1 MEKKAIILIEGP
13 PEEIAKGL
21 KKYFDE
27 YYPKDHRPQEPEFT
41 RDRLTRTQA
50 AKLAG
55 VSLPTFAKLIKNGTF
70 PEHGFGTRNKFY
82 LRSEIIEALRREADK
97 KDNQ

>member
-27 YYPKDHRPQEPEFT
+27 YYPQKPINSEPDFSAEKMTVGQGAHFIDVSYPTLCTWIKDGKVPIHGKGRT
-41 RDRLTRTQA
+41 RFLLKSELVEA
-50 AKLAG
+50 Y
-55 VSLPTFAKLIKNGTF
+55 KNL
-70 PEHGFGTRNKFY
+70 NK
-82 LRSEIIEALRREADK
+82 
-97 KDNQ
+97 

>member
-1 MEKKAIILIEGP
+1 MNEESIVVLKAKELREIIR
-13 PEEIAKGL
+13 EELRAN
-21 KKYFDE
+21 
-27 YYPKDHRPQEPEFT
+27 RPQEPDFT

-97 KDNQ
+97 KDSQ

>member
-1 MEKKAIILIEGP
+1 MNDESIVILKARELREIIR
-13 PEEIAKGL
+13 EELRG
-21 KKYFDE
+21 
-27 YYPKDHRPQEPEFT
+27 HRPQEPDIT
-41 RDRLTRTQA
+41 RDRINRTQA

-55 VSLPTFAKLIKNGTF
+55 VSLPTFAKLVKNGTF

>member
-1 MEKKAIILIEGP
+1 MNDESIVILKAKELREIIREELRANRP
-13 PEEIAKGL
+13 PEPDI
-21 KKYFDE
+21 
-27 YYPKDHRPQEPEFT
+27 T
-41 RDRLTRTQA
+41 RDRMNRTQA

-55 VSLPTFAKLIKNGTF
+55 VSLPTFAKLVKNGTF

-82 LRSEIIEALRREADK
+82 LRSEIIAALHREADK